1 MVVYSTGIYLLAWQ
15 GLLVHASVRSAL
27 YGLNDPLLGSCHECQ
42 GMPRRGIPAPE
53 LLASEVELR
62 KPVFT
67 L

>member
-1 MVVYSTGIYLLAWQ
+1 MTLCLAP
-15 GLLVHASVRSAL
+15 VTNAK
-27 YGLNDPLLGSCHECQ
+27 ECQ
-42 GMPRRGIPAPE
+42 DRGIPAPE

>member
-1 MVVYSTGIYLLAWQ
+1 V
-15 GLLVHASVRSAL
+15 LVFEKNFQKVRSAL
-27 YGLNDPLLGSCHECQ
+27 YGLSDPLLGSCHED
-42 GMPRRGIPAPE
+42 RGIPAPE